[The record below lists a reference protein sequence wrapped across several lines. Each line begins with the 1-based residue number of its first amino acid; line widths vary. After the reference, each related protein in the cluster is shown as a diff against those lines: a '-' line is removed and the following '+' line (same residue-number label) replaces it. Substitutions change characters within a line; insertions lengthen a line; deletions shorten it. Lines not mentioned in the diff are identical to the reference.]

1 MDKSDKKYDI
11 DSLIEEAFIEK
22 GARKQLEALEK
33 QIREKERR
41 EAKARQWWIGVVAGV
56 AAGAAVVVLNV
67 IQPWN
72 RTQDVVPGTSE
83 GGTLAEATG
92 GASEQMNGGRTD
104 GFGKETHEAGK
115 EQSTG
120 HEVKP
125 SDDKQDGHQESD
137 SDTPISIKA
146 RTAGKDYIASLEPFR
161 SGDNLEAKVA
171 DAIVL
176 LKKGENGKA
185 LDTLQE
191 CSKQIDSRLSELE
204 GHGDDNAFDER
215 QELEQIKEE
224 VRWLT
229 ALTNLALG
237 ETETAKALLEKIA
250 ESDSQY
256 SADASELLTK
266 VFPTK

>member
-41 EAKARQWWIGVVAGV
+41 ETRARHLWIGGV
-56 AAGAAVVVLNV
+56 ASAAAAAAAVVLAIV
-67 IQPWN
+67 QPWKS
-72 RTQDVVPGTSE
+72 TPDVMPGAE
-83 GGTLAEATG
+83 AGGTLAEATG
-92 GASEQMNGGRTD
+92 GASEQMNGGRPD

-115 EQSTG
+115 GQNTG
-120 HEVKP
+120 NEVKP
-125 SDDKQDGHQESD
+125 SDDKQDVHQESD

-161 SGDNLEAKVA
+161 SGDNLETKVA

-229 ALTNLALG
+229 ALAYLSVG